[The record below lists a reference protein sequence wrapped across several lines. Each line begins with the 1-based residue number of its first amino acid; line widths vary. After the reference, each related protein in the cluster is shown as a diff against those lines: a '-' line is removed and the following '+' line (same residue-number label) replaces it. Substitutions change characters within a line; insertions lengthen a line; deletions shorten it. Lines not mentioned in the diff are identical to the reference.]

1 MTRAIRTVVVDDEP
15 LAREGLRVR
24 LGREEDVEIVGE
36 AADGPGAVDAILTLR
51 PDLVFLDVQIP
62 GFDGFDVVARTA
74 ASYLP
79 TIVFVTAYDRYALR
93 AFEVHALD
101 YLLKPIA
108 HRRFQEALRRARHEL
123 GRREREGG
131 APFGGEESSSE
142 AESLT
147 AVAERLRRLLDE
159 RESAAGAASA
169 GVTPKP
175 APLAEAPRFALR
187 FTVRDGERYVLLR
200 ASDVDWAEASANY
213 VRLHVGPK
221 TFQMR
226 TTMSDLERQLDPAQ
240 FTRVHRSAIVNLD
253 RIKEI
258 RPEWH
263 GEYEVALTTGA
274 TLRLSRGYRDR
285 LLGG

>member
-1 MTRAIRTVVVDDEP
+1 VTRVIRTVLVDDEP

-36 AADGPGAVDAILTLR
+36 ADDGPSAVDAILRLR

-62 GFDGFDVVARTA
+62 GFDGFDVVSRTA
-74 ASYLP
+74 SSYLP

-123 GRREREGG
+123 TRRERELG
-131 APFGGEESSSE
+131 PIEENGESD

-147 AVAERLRRLLDE
+147 AVADRLRRLLDE
-159 RESAAGAASA
+159 REAASS
-169 GVTPKP
+169 GLPSRP
-175 APLAEAPRFALR
+175 APTPEGPRYAAR
-187 FTVRDGERYVLLR
+187 FTVRDGERYLLVR
-200 ASDVDWAEASANY
+200 VAEVDWAEASANY
-213 VRLHVGPK
+213 VRLHVGQR

-226 TTMSDLERQLDPAQ
+226 TTMSELERQLDPAQ
-240 FTRVHRSAIVNLD
+240 FTRIHRSAIVNLD
-253 RIKEI
+253 RIREI

-263 GEYEVALTTGA
+263 GEYEVALVTGA

>member
-1 MTRAIRTVVVDDEP
+1 MSRVIRTVVIDDEP

-24 LGREEDVEIVGE
+24 LAREEDIEIVGE
-36 AADGPGAVDAILTLR
+36 AADGPSAVDAILALR

-62 GFDGFDVVARTA
+62 GFDGFDVVGRTA
-74 ASYLP
+74 STYLP
-79 TIVFVTAYDRYALR
+79 TIIFVTAYDRYALR

-108 HRRFQEALRRARHEL
+108 HRRFQDALRRARREL
-123 GRREREGG
+123 DRRVREVTGDP
-131 APFGGEESSSE
+131 ASDVDSDVI
-142 AESLT
+142 A
-147 AVAERLRRLLDE
+147 AVAERVRKLLDE
-159 RESAAGAASA
+159 REMASGRSAS
-169 GVTPKP
+169 GV
-175 APLAEAPRFALR
+175 APTDATRFPGR

-200 ASDVDWAEASANY
+200 ATDVDWAEASANY

-226 TTMSDLERQLDPAQ
+226 MTMADLERQLDPAQ
-240 FTRVHRSAIVNLD
+240 FTRIHRSAIVNLD
-253 RIKEI
+253 RVREI

-263 GEYEVALTTGA
+263 GEYEVVLVTGA
-274 TLRLSRGYRDR
+274 VLRLSRGYRDR

>member
-1 MTRAIRTVVVDDEP
+1 MTRLIRTVLVDDEP

-24 LGREEDVEIVGE
+24 LGREEDLEIVGE
-36 AADGPGAVDAILTLR
+36 AADGPTAVDAILSLR

-108 HRRFQEALRRARHEL
+108 HRRFQEALRRARYEL
-123 GRREREGG
+123 GRREREETGPQGG
-131 APFGGEESSSE
+131 DDRVGE
-142 AESLT
+142 AESLI
-147 AVAERLRRLLDE
+147 AVADRLRRLLDE
-159 RESAAGAASA
+159 RERAAAGS
-169 GVTPKP
+169 VPKP
-175 APLAEAPRFALR
+175 APLADPMRYALR

-200 ASDVDWAEASANY
+200 VSDVDWAEASANY

-226 TTMSDLERQLDPAQ
+226 TTMTDLERQLDPVQ
-240 FTRVHRSAIVNLD
+240 FTRIHRSAIVNLD
-253 RIKEI
+253 RVREI

>member
-1 MTRAIRTVVVDDEP
+1 VSRVIRTVVVDDEP

-24 LGREEDVEIVGE
+24 LGREEDIEIVGE
-36 AADGPGAVDAILTLR
+36 AADGPTAVDAILSLR

-74 ASYLP
+74 ATHLP

-123 GRREREGG
+123 ERRERED
-131 APFGGEESSSE
+131 AALLPESSEE

-147 AVAERLRRLLDE
+147 AVAERLRRLLDD
-159 RESAAGAASA
+159 REAPG
-169 GVTPKP
+169 GMPKP
-175 APLAEAPRFALR
+175 ALGAQGPHYALR
-187 FTVRDGERYVLLR
+187 FTVRDGERYVLIR
-200 ASDVDWAEASANY
+200 SSDVDWAEASANY

-226 TTMSDLERQLDPAQ
+226 VTMADLERQLDPAQ
-240 FTRVHRSAIVNLD
+240 FTRIHRSTIVNLD
-253 RIKEI
+253 RVREI

>member
-1 MTRAIRTVVVDDEP
+1 MSEVIRTVVVDDEP

-24 LGREEDVEIVGE
+24 LSREDDVDIVGE
-36 AADGPGAVDAILTLR
+36 AADGPSAVEAILSHR

-74 ASYLP
+74 STHLP
-79 TIVFVTAYDRYALR
+79 AIVFVTAYDRYALR

-108 HRRFQEALRRARHEL
+108 HRRFQDALGRVRREL
-123 GRREREGG
+123 RRRERDRAAADASYHRAVSAGG
-131 APFGGEESSSE
+131 DADALATF
-142 AESLT
+142 
-147 AVAERLRRLLDE
+147 AERLRQLLDA
-159 RESAAGAASA
+159 RDGAS
-169 GVTPKP
+169 
-175 APLAEAPRFALR
+175 LALTGGPGTEAPRYATR

-200 ASDVDWAEASANY
+200 VNDVDWAEASANY
-213 VRLHVGPK
+213 VRLHVGPRRY
-221 TFQMR
+221 QMR
-226 TTMSDLERQLDPAQ
+226 MTMSDLERQLDPAQ
-240 FTRVHRSAIVNLD
+240 FTRIHRSAIVNLD
-253 RIKEI
+253 RVREI

-263 GEYEVALTTGA
+263 GEYEVALVTGA

>member
-1 MTRAIRTVVVDDEP
+1 MSRVIRTVLVDDEP
-15 LAREGLRVR
+15 LARDGLRVR

-36 AADGPGAVDAILTLR
+36 AADGPSAVDAILTLR

-74 ASYLP
+74 GSYLP
-79 TIVFVTAYDRYALR
+79 TLVFVTAYDRYALR

-123 GRREREGG
+123 GRREREDD
-131 APFGGEESSSE
+131 AAFGGEESSSE

-169 GVTPKP
+169 GVTTKP
-175 APLAEAPRFALR
+175 VPLAEAPRFALR

-274 TLRLSRGYRDR
+274 TL
-285 LLGG
+285 

>member
-1 MTRAIRTVVVDDEP
+1 MTRLIRTMLVDDEP

-36 AADGPGAVDAILTLR
+36 ADDGPAAVDMILSLR
-51 PDLVFLDVQIP
+51 PDLVFLDVQMP
-62 GFDGFDVVARTA
+62 GFDGFDVVSRTA
-74 ASYLP
+74 STYLP
-79 TIVFVTAYDRYALR
+79 TIIFVTAYDRYALR

-123 GRREREGG
+123 TRRDREGG
-131 APFGGEESSSE
+131 AARTPEEV
-142 AESLT
+142 AADHESLT
-147 AVAERLRRLLDE
+147 AVADRLRRMLEE
-159 RESAAGAASA
+159 REALGAG
-169 GVTPKP
+169 GVAPHLTPP
-175 APLAEAPRFALR
+175 ADARYALR

-200 ASDVDWAEASANY
+200 AADLDWAEASANY

-221 TFQMR
+221 TFQLR

-240 FTRVHRSAIVNLD
+240 FARIHRSTIVNLD
-253 RIKEI
+253 RIREI

-285 LLGG
+285 LLG

>member
-1 MTRAIRTVVVDDEP
+1 VTRVIRTVLVDDEP

-24 LGREEDVEIVGE
+24 LGREEDIEIVGE
-36 AADGPGAVDAILTLR
+36 AGDGQSAVDAILSLR
-51 PDLVFLDVQIP
+51 PDLVFLDVQMP
-62 GFDGFDVVARTA
+62 GFDGFDVVSRI
-74 ASYLP
+74 ASTHLP

-123 GRREREGG
+123 ASRERNAAPSPEGTVDNV
-131 APFGGEESSSE
+131 
-142 AESLT
+142 SLA

-159 RESAAGAASA
+159 REAGAAARPS
-169 GVTPKP
+169 GPGDG
-175 APLAEAPRFALR
+175 PRYAVR

-213 VRLHVGPK
+213 VRLHVGPR
-221 TFQMR
+221 TYQLR
-226 TTMSDLERQLDPAQ
+226 TTMSDLERQLDPVQ
-240 FTRVHRSAIVNLD
+240 FTRIHRSAIVNLD
-253 RIKEI
+253 RVREI

-263 GEYEVALTTGA
+263 GEYEVALTTGT

-285 LLGG
+285 LLG

>member
-1 MTRAIRTVVVDDEP
+1 MTHVIRTVLVDDEP

-24 LGREEDVEIVGE
+24 LGREEDIEIIGE
-36 AADGPGAVDAILTLR
+36 ASDGPSAVDTIVELR

-62 GFDGFDVVARTA
+62 GFDGFDVVSRI
-74 ASYLP
+74 ASTHLP
-79 TIVFVTAYDRYALR
+79 TIVFVTAFDRYALR

-123 GRREREGG
+123 TRR
-131 APFGGEESSSE
+131 APDATHSRDD
-142 AESLT
+142 AESTSDADALSI
-147 AVAERLRRLLDE
+147 VADRLRRLLEE
-159 RESAAGAASA
+159 REAVGAATLRPVST
-169 GVTPKP
+169 G
-175 APLAEAPRFALR
+175 PRYAVR
-187 FTVRDGERYVLLR
+187 FTVRDGERYVLVR
-200 ASDVDWAEASANY
+200 VSDVDWAEASANY

-226 TTMSDLERQLDPAQ
+226 TTMSELERQLDPGQ
-240 FTRVHRSAIVNLD
+240 FTRIHRSAIVNLD
-253 RIKEI
+253 RIREI

-285 LLGG
+285 LLGE

>member
-1 MTRAIRTVVVDDEP
+1 MTQVIRTVLVDDEP

-24 LGREEDVEIVGE
+24 LSREEDVDIVGE
-36 AADGPGAVDAILTLR
+36 ADDGPSAVDTILSLR

-74 ASYLP
+74 ATYLP

-123 GRREREGG
+123 DRRGRETAASADG
-131 APFGGEESSSE
+131 SE
-142 AESLT
+142 AESLS
-147 AVAERLRRLLDE
+147 AVADRLRRMLDD
-159 RESAAGAASA
+159 RESAASASTLRPVA
-169 GVTPKP
+169 GVDS
-175 APLAEAPRFALR
+175 PRYAMR
-187 FTVRDGERYVLLR
+187 FTVRDGERYVLVR
-200 ASDVDWAEASANY
+200 VADVDWAEASANY

-226 TTMSDLERQLDPAQ
+226 TTMSELERQLDPGQ
-240 FTRVHRSAIVNLD
+240 FTRIHRSAIVNLD
-253 RIKEI
+253 RIREI

-263 GEYEVALTTGA
+263 GEYEVALVTGA

>member
-1 MTRAIRTVVVDDEP
+1 MRRVIHTVLVDDEP

-24 LGREEDVEIVGE
+24 LAREEDVEIVGE
-36 AADGPGAVDAILTLR
+36 AGDGPSAVEAILSLR

-62 GFDGFDVVARTA
+62 GFDGFDVVARTG
-74 ASYLP
+74 STYLP

-108 HRRFQEALRRARHEL
+108 HRRFQEALRRARREL
-123 GRREREGG
+123 DRRVRESAATGD
-131 APFGGEESSSE
+131 GEGDAGE

-147 AVAERLRRLLDE
+147 AVADRLRRLLDD
-159 RESAAGAASA
+159 RETAGGDSSVRAPAAPDG
-169 GVTPKP
+169 
-175 APLAEAPRFALR
+175 PRYALR
-187 FTVRDGERYVLLR
+187 FTVRDGERYVLVR
-200 ASDVDWAEASANY
+200 VADVDWAEASANY

-221 TFQMR
+221 TYQMR
-226 TTMSDLERQLDPAQ
+226 TTMSELERQLDPAQ
-240 FTRVHRSAIVNLD
+240 FTRIHRSAMVNLD
-253 RIKEI
+253 RIREI

-263 GEYEVALTTGA
+263 GEYEVALVTGT

-285 LLGG
+285 LLGA

>member
-1 MTRAIRTVVVDDEP
+1 MTRLIRTVLVDDEP

-36 AADGPGAVDAILTLR
+36 ADDGPTAVDMILSLR
-51 PDLVFLDVQIP
+51 PDLVFLDVQMP
-62 GFDGFDVVARTA
+62 GFDGFDVVSRTA
-74 ASYLP
+74 STYLP
-79 TIVFVTAYDRYALR
+79 RIIFVTAYDRYALR

-123 GRREREGG
+123 TRRDREGV
-131 APFGGEESSSE
+131 AARSHEDTVSDN
-142 AESLT
+142 ESLT
-147 AVAERLRRLLDE
+147 AVADRLRRMLDE
-159 RESAAGAASA
+159 REAALGSGGA
-169 GVTPKP
+169 VPRP
-175 APLAEAPRFALR
+175 APPVDARYALR
-187 FTVRDGERYVLLR
+187 FTVRDGERYVLIR
-200 ASDVDWAEASANY
+200 VADVDWAEASANY

-240 FTRVHRSAIVNLD
+240 FARIHRSAIVNLD
-253 RIKEI
+253 RIREI

-263 GEYEVALTTGA
+263 GEYEVALVTGA

-285 LLGG
+285 LLG

>member
-1 MTRAIRTVVVDDEP
+1 VTRVIRTLVVDDEP

-24 LGREEDVEIVGE
+24 LGREDDVEIVGE
-36 AADGPGAVDAILTLR
+36 AGDGPSAVDAILSLR

-74 ASYLP
+74 SSHLP

-123 GRREREGG
+123 ARREREGS
-131 APFGGEESSSE
+131 AARDD
-142 AESLT
+142 AETPAGDDSFS
-147 AVAERLRRLLDE
+147 AVADRLRRLLDA
-159 RESAAGAASA
+159 RDAAPNASGSNGPPAAD
-169 GVTPKP
+169 G
-175 APLAEAPRFALR
+175 PRYAMR

-200 ASDVDWAEASANY
+200 VSEIDWAEASANY
-213 VRLHVGPK
+213 VRLHVGPRAY
-221 TFQMR
+221 QMR
-226 TTMSDLERQLDPAQ
+226 TTMGELERQLDPAQ
-240 FTRVHRSAIVNLD
+240 FTRIHRSAIVNLD
-253 RIKEI
+253 RIREI

-263 GEYEVALTTGA
+263 GEYEVALLTGA

>member
-1 MTRAIRTVVVDDEP
+1 MTRVIRTVLVDDEP

-24 LGREEDVEIVGE
+24 LGREEDIDIIGE
-36 AADGPGAVDAILTLR
+36 ASDGPSAVDAIVELR

-62 GFDGFDVVARTA
+62 GFDGFDVVSRI
-74 ASYLP
+74 ASTHLP

-123 GRREREGG
+123 TRRDQDDLPSRDDAEG
-131 APFGGEESSSE
+131 ARD
-142 AESLT
+142 ADTLT
-147 AVAERLRRLLDE
+147 AVADRLRRLLDD
-159 RESAAGAASA
+159 REAAGGSLA
-169 GVTPKP
+169 TPSTNG
-175 APLAEAPRFALR
+175 PRYAVR
-187 FTVRDGERYVLLR
+187 FTVRDGERYVLVR
-200 ASDVDWAEASANY
+200 VNDVDWAEASANY
-213 VRLHVGPK
+213 VRLHVASR

-226 TTMSDLERQLDPAQ
+226 TTMSELERQLDPGQ
-240 FTRVHRSAIVNLD
+240 FTRIHRSAIVNLD
-253 RIKEI
+253 RIREI

-263 GEYEVALTTGA
+263 GEYEVALTTGV

>member
-1 MTRAIRTVVVDDEP
+1 MTRVIRTVIVDDEP

-24 LGREEDVEIVGE
+24 LAREEDVEIVGE
-36 AADGPGAVDAILTLR
+36 ADDGPSAVETILSLR

-74 ASYLP
+74 STYLP

-123 GRREREGG
+123 DRRGRETTAVDAERDG
-131 APFGGEESSSE
+131 SE
-142 AESLT
+142 AESLS
-147 AVAERLRRLLDE
+147 AVADRLRRLLDD
-159 RESAAGAASA
+159 REAAGTAP
-169 GVTPKP
+169 GKP
-175 APLAEAPRFALR
+175 LPGPESPRYAMR
-187 FTVRDGERYVLLR
+187 FTVRDGERYVLVR
-200 ASDVDWAEASANY
+200 VADVDWAEASANY
-213 VRLHVGPK
+213 VRLHVGPR

-226 TTMSDLERQLDPAQ
+226 TTMSVLERQLDPTQ
-240 FTRVHRSAIVNLD
+240 FTRIHRSAIVNLD
-253 RIKEI
+253 RIREI

-263 GEYEVALTTGA
+263 GEYEVALVTGA

-285 LLGG
+285 LLGS

>member
-1 MTRAIRTVVVDDEP
+1 VTQVIRTVLVDDEP

-24 LGREEDVEIVGE
+24 LSREEDVEIVGE
-36 AADGPGAVDAILTLR
+36 ADDGPSAVDTILSLR

-74 ASYLP
+74 ATYLP

-123 GRREREGG
+123 DRRGRETAASADG
-131 APFGGEESSSE
+131 SE
-142 AESLT
+142 AESLS
-147 AVAERLRRLLDE
+147 AVADRLRRMLDD
-159 RESAAGAASA
+159 RESAASASA
-169 GVTPKP
+169 RRPPMGVDS
-175 APLAEAPRFALR
+175 PRYAMR
-187 FTVRDGERYVLLR
+187 FTVRDGERYVLVR
-200 ASDVDWAEASANY
+200 VADVDWAEASANY

-226 TTMSDLERQLDPAQ
+226 TTMSELERQLDPGQ
-240 FTRVHRSAIVNLD
+240 FTRIHRSAIVNLD
-253 RIKEI
+253 RIREI

-263 GEYEVALTTGA
+263 GEYEVALVTGA

>member
-1 MTRAIRTVVVDDEP
+1 MSEVIRTVVVDDEP

-24 LGREEDVEIVGE
+24 LSREDDVDIVGE
-36 AADGPGAVDAILTLR
+36 AADGPSAVEAILSHR

-74 ASYLP
+74 STHLP
-79 TIVFVTAYDRYALR
+79 AIVFVTAYDRYALR

-108 HRRFQEALRRARHEL
+108 HRRFQDALGRVRREL
-123 GRREREGG
+123 RRRERDRAAADASYDRDVSAGG
-131 APFGGEESSSE
+131 DADALATF
-142 AESLT
+142 
-147 AVAERLRRLLDE
+147 AERLRQLLDA
-159 RESAAGAASA
+159 RDGAS
-169 GVTPKP
+169 
-175 APLAEAPRFALR
+175 LALTGGPGTEAPRYATR

-200 ASDVDWAEASANY
+200 VNDVDWAEASANY
-213 VRLHVGPK
+213 VRLHVGPR
-221 TFQMR
+221 TYQMR
-226 TTMSDLERQLDPAQ
+226 MTMSDLERQLDPAQ
-240 FTRVHRSAIVNLD
+240 FTRIHRSAIVNLD
-253 RIKEI
+253 RVREI

-263 GEYEVALTTGA
+263 GEYEVALVTGA

>member
-1 MTRAIRTVVVDDEP
+1 VTQVIRTVLVDDEP

-36 AADGPGAVDAILTLR
+36 ADDGPSAVDTILSLR

-74 ASYLP
+74 ATYLP

-123 GRREREGG
+123 DRRGRETAASADG
-131 APFGGEESSSE
+131 SE
-142 AESLT
+142 AESLS
-147 AVAERLRRLLDE
+147 AVADRLRRMLDD
-159 RESAAGAASA
+159 RESAASASTLRPVA
-169 GVTPKP
+169 GVDS
-175 APLAEAPRFALR
+175 PRYAMR
-187 FTVRDGERYVLLR
+187 FTVRDGERYVLVR
-200 ASDVDWAEASANY
+200 VADVDWAEASANY

-226 TTMSDLERQLDPAQ
+226 TTMSELERQLDPGQ
-240 FTRVHRSAIVNLD
+240 FTRIHRSAIVNLD
-253 RIKEI
+253 RIREI

-263 GEYEVALTTGA
+263 GEYEVALVTGA

>member
-1 MTRAIRTVVVDDEP
+1 MTRVIRTVLVDDEP

-24 LGREEDVEIVGE
+24 LGREDDIEIIGE
-36 AADGPGAVDAILTLR
+36 ASDGPSAVDAIVALR

-62 GFDGFDVVARTA
+62 GFDGFDVVSRI
-74 ASYLP
+74 ASTHLP

-123 GRREREGG
+123 THRDQDDVFPRGDAGARE
-131 APFGGEESSSE
+131 ADALSV
-142 AESLT
+142 
-147 AVAERLRRLLDE
+147 VAERLRRLLDD
-159 RESAAGAASA
+159 REVVG
-169 GVTPKP
+169 P
-175 APLAEAPRFALR
+175 APAAPVANGPRYAVR
-187 FTVRDGERYVLLR
+187 FTVRDGERYVLVR
-200 ASDVDWAEASANY
+200 VNEVDWAEASANY
-213 VRLHVGPK
+213 VRLHVGSR

-226 TTMSDLERQLDPAQ
+226 TTMSELERQLDPGQ
-240 FTRVHRSAIVNLD
+240 FTRIHRSAIVNLD
-253 RIKEI
+253 RIREI

-263 GEYEVALTTGA
+263 GEYEVLLTTGA

>member
-1 MTRAIRTVVVDDEP
+1 MTHMIRTVLVDDEP

-24 LGREEDVEIVGE
+24 LGREEDIEIIGE
-36 AADGPGAVDAILTLR
+36 ASDGPSAVDTIVELR

-62 GFDGFDVVARTA
+62 GFDGFDVVSRI
-74 ASYLP
+74 ASTHLP
-79 TIVFVTAYDRYALR
+79 TIVFVTAFDRYALR

-123 GRREREGG
+123 TRRVPDDTHSRDDV
-131 APFGGEESSSE
+131 ESMSDADALSI
-142 AESLT
+142 
-147 AVAERLRRLLDE
+147 VADRLRRLLEE
-159 RESAAGAASA
+159 RERAVPTTLGSVSNG
-169 GVTPKP
+169 
-175 APLAEAPRFALR
+175 PRYAVR
-187 FTVRDGERYVLLR
+187 FTVRDGERYVLVR
-200 ASDVDWAEASANY
+200 VSDVDWAEASANY
-213 VRLHVGPK
+213 VRLHVGAK

-226 TTMSDLERQLDPAQ
+226 TTMSELERQLDPGQ
-240 FTRVHRSAIVNLD
+240 FTRIHRSTIVNLD
-253 RIKEI
+253 RIREI

>member
-1 MTRAIRTVVVDDEP
+1 MSRVIRTVLVDDEP

-24 LGREEDVEIVGE
+24 LGREEDIDIVGE
-36 AADGPGAVDAILTLR
+36 AEDGQSAVDTIVSLR

-62 GFDGFDVVARTA
+62 GFDGFDVVSRI
-74 ASYLP
+74 ASTHLP

-123 GRREREGG
+123 DRRQRDAYTKEEGDGGRDDET
-131 APFGGEESSSE
+131 
-142 AESLT
+142 LI
-147 AVAERLRRLLDE
+147 AVADRLRRLLDE
-159 RESAAGAASA
+159 REAASGA
-169 GVTPKP
+169 P
-175 APLAEAPRFALR
+175 AALPAATEGPRYAVR
-187 FTVRDGERYVLLR
+187 FTVRDGERYVLVR
-200 ASDVDWAEASANY
+200 VADVDWAEASANY
-213 VRLHVGPK
+213 VRLHVGPR

-226 TTMSDLERQLDPAQ
+226 TTMSDLERQLDPVQ
-240 FTRVHRSAIVNLD
+240 FARIHRSAIVNLD
-253 RIKEI
+253 RVREI